1 MSAVIDRSC
10 DHLKRVA
17 RDRRLDA
24 LTPHDALALQTKMPN
39 DTATEK
45 PGFAENRD
53 NTITR
58 GRHGSSLTS
67 PMVGTAIRV
76 IKYPIDLGCG
86 SRTRLVE

>member
-1 MSAVIDRSC
+1 
-10 DHLKRVA
+10 
-17 RDRRLDA
+17 
-24 LTPHDALALQTKMPN
+24 MPN

-45 PGFAENRD
+45 PGFAQNRD

-67 PMVGTAIRV
+67 LMVGTAIRV